1 LAVHSGI
8 SEPTIARLESADGE
22 LGGRGEPL
30 RKIRAALEASGIE
43 FVEENGTGE
52 GVAKVAGL
60 MEGYHAISA

>member
-1 LAVHSGI
+1 
-8 SEPTIARLESADGE
+8 